1 MASRI
6 QFENSK
12 DIGVFTK
19 LTNSYCLVSD
29 AGSESFYSFFE
40 SDLGRHVPVIHT
52 SIGGTQ
58 IIGRLTCGN
67 KNGLLVPNTTTD
79 TEIQNIKNSLPD
91 NIIIK
96 KVDERLS
103 ALGNCI
109 CCNDYIA
116 IVHPE
121 LDKETE
127 EIITDTLGVEVF
139 RTTIAKNA
147 LVGTYCVV
155 SNLGGLVHPMVS
167 TAELEELSN
176 LFQIPIA
183 PGTINRGSDLIG
195 AGCCVN
201 DFIGFTGLDA
211 TSVEI
216 MIFEKI
222 FKLK

>member
-12 DIGVFTK
+12 DIGVFAK

-40 SDLGRHVPVIHT
+40 SDLGSHVPVIHT
-52 SIGGTQ
+52 SIGGTK

-147 LVGTYCVV
+147 LVGSYCVV

-201 DFIGFTGLDA
+201 DFIGFTGLDT

>member
-1 MASRI
+1 MATKI

-19 LTNSYCLVSD
+19 LTNSFCLVSD

-40 SDLGRHVPVIHT
+40 SDLGSHIPIIHT
-52 SIGGTQ
+52 SIGGTK

-127 EIITDTLGVEVF
+127 EIIADTLGVEVF
-139 RTTIAKNA
+139 RTTIAKNN
-147 LVGTYCVV
+147 LVGSYCVV
-155 SNLGGLVHPMVS
+155 SNLGGLIHPMVS

-183 PGTINRGSDLIG
+183 PGTINRGSDQIG

-201 DFIGFTGLDA
+201 DFIGFTGLDT

>member
-12 DIGVFTK
+12 DIGVFAK

-40 SDLGRHVPVIHT
+40 SDLVSHIPVIHT
-52 SIGGTQ
+52 SIGGTK

-147 LVGTYCVV
+147 LVGSYCVV

-201 DFIGFTGLDA
+201 DFIGFTGLDT